1 MEENQLCIQQQQT
14 IKIIN
19 QQIEHTMKMKK
30 LFVVLAIFGMMSVGL
45 SSVLFA
51 QDTISGEQTE
61 QVAETPVET
70 VPAAVQETSTGGFHQ
85 ALKVQFIQGGAG
97 FMSLIAISL
106 ILGLA
111 FCLERIIYLSL
122 ADVDP
127 DAFLN
132 NIGDALDRG
141 DVEAAKDIARDTRG
155 PVASIVYQ
163 GLLRLDQGPEAVERS
178 IVSYGGVQS
187 GLLERN
193 LSWITLF
200 IAIAPSLG
208 FLGTV
213 IGMVQAFDDIQ
224 RAGDM
229 SPTIVAG
236 GMKVALITTVGG
248 LIVALILQVIYNY
261 LLSKMEGILNKMED
275 ASITFLD
282 HVIKYD
288 VKYKNL

>member
-1 MEENQLCIQQQQT
+1 
-14 IKIIN
+14 
-19 QQIEHTMKMKK
+19 MKK
-30 LFVVLAIFGMMSVGL
+30 LFAILAIFGMMSVGL
-45 SSVLFA
+45 SSVLLA
-51 QDTISGEQTE
+51 QDATPEEQTE
-61 QVAETPVET
+61 QVAAAPVET
-70 VPAAVQETSTGGFHQ
+70 APAAVQETSTGSMHQ
-85 ALKVQFIQGGAG
+85 AIKVKFIEGGAG
-97 FMSLIAISL
+97 FMSSIAICL

-127 DAFLN
+127 DAFLGK
-132 NIGDALDRG
+132 IGDALDRG
-141 DVEAAKDIARDTRG
+141 DVDAAKDLARNTRG

-163 GLLRLDQGPEAVERS
+163 GLLRLDQGADVVERS

-213 IGMVQAFDDIQ
+213 VGMVMAFDDIQ

-261 LLSKMEGILNKMED
+261 ILSKMEGILNKMED

-282 HVIKYD
+282 QVIKYN

>member
-1 MEENQLCIQQQQT
+1 
-14 IKIIN
+14 
-19 QQIEHTMKMKK
+19 MKK
-30 LFVVLAIFGMMSVGL
+30 LFAVLAIFAMMSAGL

-51 QDTISGEQTE
+51 QEVATEADTDEQTE
-61 QVAETPVET
+61 QVAPPVEEASVDEAT
-70 VPAAVQETSTGGFHQ
+70 QVFVQESTGGLHQ
-85 ALKVQFIQGGAG
+85 AVKVKFIEGGAG
-97 FMSLIAISL
+97 FMSTIAICL

-122 ADVDP
+122 SDVNP

-132 NIGDALDRG
+132 KIGDALDRG
-141 DVEAAKDIARDTRG
+141 DVDAAKGLARNTRG

-163 GLLRLDQGPEAVERS
+163 GLLRLNQGAEEVERS

-187 GLLERN
+187 GLLEKN
-193 LSWITLF
+193 FSWITLF
-200 IAIAPSLG
+200 ISIAPSLG

-213 IGMVQAFDDIQ
+213 VGMVMAFDDIQ

-248 LIVALILQVIYNY
+248 LIVAIILQIIYNY
-261 LLSKMEGILNKMED
+261 ILSKMENILNKMED

-282 HVIKYD
+282 QVIKYN

>member
-1 MEENQLCIQQQQT
+1 
-14 IKIIN
+14 
-19 QQIEHTMKMKK
+19 MKK
-30 LFVVLAIFGMMSVGL
+30 LFAILAIFGMMSVGL
-45 SSVLFA
+45 SSVLVA
-51 QDTISGEQTE
+51 QDTTPQEQTE
-61 QVAETPVET
+61 QVAATPVET
-70 VPAAVQETSTGGFHQ
+70 APAAVQETSGGGFHQ
-85 ALKVQFIQGGAG
+85 ALKVKFIEGGAS
-97 FMSLIAISL
+97 FMSLIAICL

-127 DAFLN
+127 DVFLN
-132 NIGDALDRG
+132 KIGDAMDRG

-155 PVASIVYQ
+155 PIASIVYQ
-163 GLLRLDQGPEAVERS
+163 GLLRLDQGPDAVERS

-261 LLSKMEGILNKMED
+261 LLSKMEGILSKMED

-282 HVIKYD
+282 HVIKYN

>member
-1 MEENQLCIQQQQT
+1 
-14 IKIIN
+14 
-19 QQIEHTMKMKK
+19 MKK
-30 LFVVLAIFGMMSVGL
+30 LFAILAILGIMSVGL
-45 SSVLFA
+45 PSVLLA
-51 QDTISGEQTE
+51 QDSTAAQTE
-61 QVAETPVET
+61 EVTAPAVTEEAAPVAVT
-70 VPAAVQETSTGGFHQ
+70 ETSDGGFHQ
-85 ALKVQFIQGGAG
+85 ALKTKFIEGGAG
-97 FMSLIAISL
+97 FMASIAICL

-122 ADVDP
+122 ADVNP
-127 DAFLN
+127 DTLLN
-132 NIGDALDRG
+132 KVGDALDRG
-141 DVEAAKDIARDTRG
+141 DVEGAKDIARNTRG

-163 GLLRLDQGPEAVERS
+163 GLLRMDQGADAVERS

-261 LLSKMEGILNKMED
+261 ILSKMEGILSKMED

-282 HVIKYD
+282 QVIKYN

>member
-1 MEENQLCIQQQQT
+1 
-14 IKIIN
+14 
-19 QQIEHTMKMKK
+19 MKK
-30 LFVVLAIFGMMSVGL
+30 LFAILAIFGLMSVGL
-45 SSVLFA
+45 PTYLSA
-51 QDTISGEQTE
+51 QDAASE
-61 QVAETPVET
+61 VV
-70 VPAAVQETSTGGFHQ
+70 AAVSEVDGGGFHQ
-85 ALKVQFIQGGAG
+85 ALKVKFIEGGAG
-97 FMSLIAISL
+97 FMALIAISL

-122 ADVDP
+122 ADVNP
-127 DAFLN
+127 KSLLSEV
-132 NIGDALDRG
+132 GEALDKG
-141 DVEAAKDIARDTRG
+141 DVESAKDIARNTRG
-155 PVASIVYQ
+155 PIASIAYQ
-163 GLLRLDQGPEAVERS
+163 GLLRLDQGPDAVERA

-200 IAIAPSLG
+200 IALAPSLG

-248 LIVALILQVIYNY
+248 LIVALILQIFYNY
-261 LLSKMEGILNKMED
+261 ILSKLESILNRMED
-275 ASITFLD
+275 ASITLLD
-282 HVIKYD
+282 QV
-288 VKYKNL
+288 VKYNVKHKNL

>member
-1 MEENQLCIQQQQT
+1 
-14 IKIIN
+14 
-19 QQIEHTMKMKK
+19 MKK
-30 LFVVLAIFGMMSVGL
+30 LFAILAIFGMMSVGL

-51 QDTISGEQTE
+51 QETTPEEATE
-61 QVAETPVET
+61 QVAVGAVET
-70 VPAAVQETSTGGFHQ
+70 SPALIQESTGGMHQ
-85 ALKVQFIQGGAG
+85 ALKVKFIEGGAG
-97 FMSLIAISL
+97 FMSTIAICL

-127 DAFLN
+127 DAFLSKVD
-132 NIGDALDRG
+132 DALDRG

-163 GLLRLDQGPEAVERS
+163 GLLRLDQGADAVERS
-178 IVSYGGVQS
+178 IVNYGGVQS

-213 IGMVQAFDDIQ
+213 VGMVMAFDDIQ

-248 LIVALILQVIYNY
+248 LIVAIILQIIYNY
-261 LLSKMEGILNKMED
+261 ILSKMETILNKMED

-282 HVIKYD
+282 QVIKYNI
-288 VKYKNL
+288 KYKNL

>member
-1 MEENQLCIQQQQT
+1 
-14 IKIIN
+14 
-19 QQIEHTMKMKK
+19 MKK
-30 LFVVLAIFGMMSVGL
+30 LFAILAIFGMMSVGL
-45 SSVLFA
+45 SSVLLA
-51 QDTISGEQTE
+51 QDTTTPQEQTE
-61 QVAETPVET
+61 QVAATPVET
-70 VPAAVQETSTGGFHQ
+70 VPAAVQEASSGGFHQ
-85 ALKVQFIQGGAG
+85 ALKVKFIEGGAG
-97 FMSLIAISL
+97 FMSLIAICL

-111 FCLERIIYLSL
+111 FSLERIIYLSL

-127 DAFLN
+127 DAFLGK
-132 NIGDALDRG
+132 IGDSLDRG
-141 DVEAAKDIARDTRG
+141 DVEAAKNLARDTRG

-163 GLLRLDQGPEAVERS
+163 GLLRLDQGPDVVERS

-213 IGMVQAFDDIQ
+213 VGMVQAFDDIQ

-261 LLSKMEGILNKMED
+261 ILSKMEGILNKMED

-282 HVIKYD
+282 QVIKYN

>member
-1 MEENQLCIQQQQT
+1 
-14 IKIIN
+14 
-19 QQIEHTMKMKK
+19 MKK
-30 LFVVLAIFGMMSVGL
+30 LFAILAIFGMMSVGL
-45 SSVLFA
+45 SSVLLA
-51 QDTISGEQTE
+51 QDTTSQEQTE
-61 QVAETPVET
+61 QVAATPVET
-70 VPAAVQETSTGGFHQ
+70 APAAVQETSNGGFHQ
-85 ALKVQFIQGGAG
+85 ALKVKFIEGGAG
-97 FMSLIAISL
+97 FMSLIAICL

-122 ADVDP
+122 ADADP
-127 DAFLN
+127 DVFLN
-132 NIGDALDRG
+132 KIGDAMDRG

-163 GLLRLDQGPEAVERS
+163 GLLRLDQGPDAVERS

-261 LLSKMEGILNKMED
+261 ILNKMEGILSKMED

-282 HVIKYD
+282 QVIKYN